1 MTRGAYQ
8 IISETT
14 EDRFDETDS
23 LDEALRIARGLAGEG
38 QANEPVSIE
47 YGGRVIHQFVLT
59 PNGVVDEATIRHAG
73 LSQREASPD
82 SARRLVG
89 GA

>member
-23 LDEALRIARGLAGEG
+23 LDEALRIARGLAAEG
-38 QANEPVSIE
+38 RAGDAVSIE
-47 YGGRVIHQFVLT
+47 YDGRVIHQFVLT
-59 PNGVVDEATIRHAG
+59 PSGVVDESPVRYAG
-73 LSQREASPD
+73 LPQREASPD
-82 SARRLVG
+82 SSRRLVG